1 MRVRKG
7 TATVQAAPARRW
19 KYLLYR
25 DGDTPPEGMP
35 LLLYLHGSGQCGN
48 DLELVRQHWPPA
60 YCLHIPML
68 VLAPQ
73 CPADVPLWEPHA
85 VMALLDQVVQ
95 EQPVDRRR
103 MYITGMSMG
112 AYGMWETLV
121 RYPDVF
127 AAAASVCHG
136 GYTQHAARIKHI
148 PTWLF
153 HGLRDTLVDPALS
166 LRMAQALAAEEAPDL
181 RMTLYA
187 KADHDAWSLAYAEQ
201 DLYLWMLGQH
211 NTRVTG

>member
-1 MRVRKG
+1 MTQHHG
-7 TATVQAAPARRW
+7 TATVPGTRPQHW
-19 KYLLYR
+19 NYLLYR

-60 YCLHIPML
+60 FCPHIPML

-73 CPADVPLWEPHA
+73 CPPDMPLWEPHA
-85 VMALLDQVVQ
+85 VMALLEQVVQ
-95 EQPVDRRR
+95 EYAVDRRR
-103 MYITGMSMG
+103 ICITGMSMG
-112 AYGMWETLV
+112 AYGMWETLI

-136 GYTQHAARIKHI
+136 GYTHRASLIKHI

-166 LRMAQALAAEEAPDL
+166 LRMAQALAAEDAPDL
-181 RMTLYA
+181 RVTFYTQ
-187 KADHDAWSLAYAEQ
+187 ADHDAWSLAYAEQ
-201 DLYLWMLGQH
+201 ALYLWMLGQR
-211 NTRVTG
+211 NTWITG